1 MNGYKDEM
9 GNAFRERKSN
19 MVENK
24 KLKRDLVL
32 QSFAPLFLILCVK
45 HAHCYWRFLPS
56 FFVKI
61 RVHDWSVFHDIVKHA
76 FWGDFVVFT
85 ISLIWVIW
93 ATLIYGGFIGILRV
107 NFDSYGESLVVETDK
122 RDTGA
127 AFLVSFVLPLLIDD
141 VSTLRGFIV
150 FVLLL
155 LMMIRLLINSNLFYQ
170 NPLLTILGYRTFEFQ
185 FVHPYKDI
193 KDKGKVYIG
202 VTKSNEILR
211 ETTIKRKYIADDV
224 FIIFND

>member
-1 MNGYKDEM
+1 
-9 GNAFRERKSN
+9 

-56 FFVKI
+56 FWGKI
-61 RVHDWSVFHDIVKHA
+61 RAQEWSVFRDMVNHA

-93 ATLIYGGFIGILRV
+93 AALIYGGFVGILHV
-107 NFDSYGESLVVETDK
+107 DFDTYGESIVVETDK
-122 RDTGA
+122 RDVGA
-127 AFLVSFVLPLLIDD
+127 TFLVSFVLPLLIDD
-141 VSTLRGFIV
+141 VSTLRGFLI

-155 LMMIRLLINSNLFYQ
+155 IMMIVLLINSNLFYQ

-193 KDKGKVYIG
+193 MDKKKVYIG
-202 VTKSNEILR
+202 ITKGNEISR

-224 FIIFND
+224 FVIFND